1 MGEVSVQNQD
11 AQLIE
16 RCKEGDRSAQEA
28 LYNRFASKM
37 MGVCMRYAGD
47 RDVAADMLQEGFI
60 KVFRY
65 LHQFRGDGSVEGW
78 IRRIMVNTALAHLR
92 KQKALQYKVPL
103 SEAEEHAEP
112 ATVHQSMNADA
123 LMELVQQLPD
133 GYRAVFNLYAIEGY
147 EHQEIAEMLG
157 ISEGT
162 SKSQMARA
170 RRWLKKNLQHLDHIE
185 SLRYEIV

>member
-1 MGEVSVQNQD
+1 MGDNSAQAKNI
-11 AQLIE
+11 QLIE
-16 RCKEGDRSAQEA
+16 ACKKGDRSAQEA

-37 MGVCMRYAGD
+37 MGICMRYAGD
-47 RDVAADMLQEGFI
+47 HDLAADMLQEGFI

-65 LHQFRGDGSVEGW
+65 LHQFRGEGSAEGW

-103 SEAEEHAEP
+103 SEADECSEDET
-112 ATVHQSMNADA
+112 ATPSMNADD

-133 GYRAVFNLYAIEGY
+133 GYRTVFNLYAIEGY

-162 SKSQMARA
+162 SKSQVARA
-170 RRWLKKNLQHLDHIE
+170 RRWLKKNLQYLEQFDRE
-185 SLRYEIV
+185 RYEVI